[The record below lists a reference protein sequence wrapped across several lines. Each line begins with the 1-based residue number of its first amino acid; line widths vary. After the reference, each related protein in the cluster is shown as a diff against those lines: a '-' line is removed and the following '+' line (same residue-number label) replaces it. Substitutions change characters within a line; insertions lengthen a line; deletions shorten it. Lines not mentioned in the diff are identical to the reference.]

1 MRMHH
6 NMRRKGNGRRFVSVV
21 ILFAVI
27 LSISVLT
34 TGCGKKAVVD
44 DDNSPILKDAV
55 IESWNDGS
63 VDTQYVDVTLVYD
76 REVCWQE
83 KHTESL
89 RVTISD
95 GKISDKKIEFLKG
108 ESEKELLLRI
118 RVDSVTNGTLKYKPC
133 RFGDRN
139 KCNYISRWKV
149 CYSEF

>member
-63 VDTQYVDVTLVYD
+63 VDTQYVDVTLSYD
-76 REVCWQE
+76 REVWYNE
-83 KHTESL
+83 RYE
-89 RVTISD
+89 
-95 GKISDKKIEFLKG
+95 
-108 ESEKELLLRI
+108 
-118 RVDSVTNGTLKYKPC
+118 
-133 RFGDRN
+133 
-139 KCNYISRWKV
+139 
-149 CYSEF
+149 